1 MEKINGVTMDGH
13 TIIDIDR
20 NADEIIIPEYAKDT
34 TYQLPLYGIKSM
46 TISDLMLLAQFTGL
60 PKRLVLNDKGDL
72 TSYSLNCWN
81 GVNAIDSVIGR
92 AGLEWLELTDDNPY
106 FKTIDG
112 ILYSKDGYELIKC
125 PVDRIG
131 DIKIANCTVSIAPM
145 AFENSRILSVAFP
158 DSLKDIKDKAFSNC
172 KNLERVDFG
181 YGIQYIGSSSTMG
194 GERCFQS
201 CHKLKRIEIPEQV
214 RGIGKKSFMDCGLEE
229 VIFHEGLKSISSSAF
244 AYCDELKKIFLPDS
258 LQYIGRFN
266 FAKVEEIYLNH
277 HIPKGLLS
285 IISSNFSATYT
296 PEYGK
301 RLDVLSIHIDNDVV
315 CAPKS
320 LNLSGQTEIMTVLE
334 DRDRKRYGDTFK
346 LSYLEQ
352 AKQDTA
358 FFTYAYGT
366 PNENTKE
373 YLKEYGDEIAERYLK
388 AGHIELLVKLLKDGF
403 VSHNGLNALLE
414 MLKEDSKMN
423 LETQTLAPPT
433 ADKIN
438 RQEPV
443 VMAYIMQA
451 LEEYRKKEKEV
462 DAENLRLD

>member
-13 TIIDIDR
+13 TVVDIDR
-20 NADEIIIPEYAKDT
+20 NADEVVIPEYAKDT

-46 TISDLMLLAQFTGL
+46 EVSDLMLLAQFAGL
-60 PKRLVLNDKGDL
+60 PKRLVLNDIGNL
-72 TSYSLNCWN
+72 ASYSLSYWS
-81 GVNAIDSVIGR
+81 GVNAIDSVLGR

-106 FKTIDG
+106 FKTVDG
-112 ILYSKDGYELIKC
+112 ILYSKDGYKLVKC
-125 PVDRIG
+125 PVDRNG
-131 DIKIANCTVSIAPM
+131 GVKITDGTVSIEPR
-145 AFENSRILSVAFP
+145 AFENSEISAVEFP
-158 DSLKDIKDKAFSNC
+158 DSLQDVRNKAFSNC
-172 KNLERVDFG
+172 KNLEHVNFG
-181 YGIQYIGSSSTMG
+181 HGIQRIGSSS
-194 GERCFQS
+194 RCFQS
-201 CHKLKRIEIPEQV
+201 CHKLKRIEFPEQV
-214 RGIGKKSFMDCGLEE
+214 RNIGEKSFMNCGGLEE

-266 FAKVEEIYLNH
+266 FAEVEDIYLNH
-277 HIPKGLLS
+277 SVPVGLLS

-296 PEYGK
+296 PMYSQ
-301 RLDVLSIHIDNDVV
+301 RLDVLSIHIDNDIICV
-315 CAPKS
+315 PKS
-320 LNLSGQTEIMTVLE
+320 LNLSGQTEILTILE
-334 DRDRKRYGDTFK
+334 ERDKKRYGDTFK

-366 PNENTKE
+366 PNKNTKE
-373 YLKEYGDEIAERYLK
+373 YLKEQADEIAKRYLK
-388 AGHIELLVKLLKDGF
+388 AGHTELLVKLLQAGF
-403 VSHNGLNALLE
+403 VSRTGLNVMLE

-423 LETQTLAPPT
+423 LETQMLAPPV
-433 ADKIN
+433 AAKID

-451 LEEYRKKEKEV
+451 LEECRRKNGRV

>member
-13 TIIDIDR
+13 TVVDIDR
-20 NADEIIIPEYAKDT
+20 NADEVVIPEYAKDT

-46 TISDLMLLAQFTGL
+46 EVSDLMLLAQFAGL
-60 PKRLVLNDKGDL
+60 PKRLVLNDKGNL
-72 TSYSLNCWN
+72 ASYSLSCWS
-81 GVNAIDSVIGR
+81 GVNAIDSVLGR

-106 FKTIDG
+106 FKTVDG
-112 ILYSKDGYELIKC
+112 ILYSKDGYKLVKC
-125 PVDRIG
+125 PVDRNG
-131 DIKIANCTVSIAPM
+131 GVKIADGTVSIAPR
-145 AFENSRILSVAFP
+145 AFENSKIFAVEFP
-158 DSLKDIKDKAFSNC
+158 DSLQDIRNKAFSNC
-172 KNLERVDFG
+172 KNLEHVNFG
-181 YGIQYIGSSSTMG
+181 HGIQYIGSSSGMD

-201 CHKLKRIEIPEQV
+201 CHKLKRIEFPEQV
-214 RGIGKKSFMDCGLEE
+214 RGIGEKAFMNCGLEE
-229 VIFHEGLKSISSSAF
+229 VVFHEGLTNIFASAF
-244 AYCDELKKIFLPDS
+244 AYCDELKKIFLSDS

-266 FAKVEEIYLNH
+266 FAKVEEIYLNN
-277 HIPKGLLS
+277 HIPKGLLT

-301 RLDVLSIHIDNDVV
+301 RLDVLLIHIDNDVV
-315 CAPKS
+315 CVPKS

-334 DRDRKRYGDTFK
+334 DRDKERYGDTFK

-373 YLKEYGDEIAERYLK
+373 YLKEQADEIAKRYLK
-388 AGHIELLVKLLKDGF
+388 AGHIELLVKLLKTGF
-403 VSHNGLNALLE
+403 VSHNGLNTLLE

-423 LETQTLAPPT
+423 LETQILAPPV
-433 ADKIN
+433 AAKID

-451 LEEYRKKEKEV
+451 LEECRRKNGRV